1 MAEQKFHE
9 KIDAIQKL
17 EKVEPSNPALAVD
30 AIAQEDVSA
39 PSKVKFD
46 VALQKADDAIQQSK
60 LTLAQQQAI
69 QDVGPQKPSPMQ
81 MSSSLKVQYLDPISQ
96 EGLVQKVQ
104 DTSSRYKRAI
114 TTTNDLYTTSQKE
127 GYSVTVTP
135 ASDAKLSDKLIH
147 ADTEIKAALSES
159 GAEVKAQDFAD
170 LAQKPLVKYL
180 NMLSNGDVQ
189 LNALMSQINAISASG
204 QKANPEQLFA
214 IQIKLNF
221 VQQQLEFFTN
231 VLNKTL
237 ESIKTT
243 MNVQV

>member
-9 KIDAIQKL
+9 KIEAIEKL
-17 EKVEPSNPALAVD
+17 NRVEPSKPLATD
-30 AIAQEDVSA
+30 AIALEEVSA

-60 LTLAQQQAI
+60 LTIAQQQAI
-69 QDVGPQKPSPMQ
+69 AEASSKKPSPME
-81 MSSSLKVQYLDPISQ
+81 MSSSLKIQYLEPISQ
-96 EGLVQKVQ
+96 SDVVQKAQ
-104 DTSSRYKRAI
+104 DTSNRYRQAI
-114 TTTNDLYTTSQKE
+114 STTSDLYTTSQKD
-127 GYSVTVTP
+127 GHSLTVTP
-135 ASDAKLSDKLIH
+135 ATDAQLSDKLIH

-159 GAEVKAQDFAD
+159 GAEVKATDFQD

-189 LNALMSQINAISASG
+189 LNSLMTQINAISASG

>member
-9 KIDAIQKL
+9 KIEAIEKL
-17 EKVEPSNPALAVD
+17 DRVEPSKPLALD
-30 AIAQEDVSA
+30 AIATEEVSA
-39 PSKVKFD
+39 PSRVKFD

-60 LTLAQQQAI
+60 LTIAQQNAI
-69 QDVGPQKPSPMQ
+69 ADMGPKKPSPME
-81 MSSSLKVQYLDPISQ
+81 MSSSLKIQYLEPISKTD
-96 EGLVQKVQ
+96 LVQKVQ
-104 DTSSRYKRAI
+104 DTSNRYRQAI
-114 TTTNDLYTTSQKE
+114 STTTDLYTASQKE

-135 ASDAKLSDKLIH
+135 ATDAKLTDKLIH

-159 GAEVKAQDFAD
+159 GAEVKAADFQEFT
-170 LAQKPLVKYL
+170 QKPLVKYL

-189 LNALMSQINAISASG
+189 LNSLMTQINQISASG

-214 IQIKLNF
+214 IQIKLSF

-237 ESIKTT
+237 DSIKTT
-243 MNVQV
+243 MNIQV